1 MVDDFEKVALDCLS
15 NSHLRRA
22 ALVVIDEVPNYPF
35 CSASVLVHFV

>member
-22 ALVVIDEVPNYPF
+22 ALVVIDEVTNYPL
-35 CSASVLVHFV
+35 CSASVHVHFV